1 MLETPVQGALD
12 EVLAPRL
19 GALGWK
25 RRGSRGFLQRHGST
39 AWVIRIQHGD
49 YYKKHGACRLTVRVM
64 RIRFLP
70 FASRNA
76 IEPCLRSPQLWRD
89 TTWDDP
95 LLLRLARRTMRPLG
109 ELTEVGETF
118 WYSYDADSAEDCLRV
133 ANAVADDLE
142 AYAMPWFSKLFWRP
156 PHRAKA
162 RKRAEQERFDAILAS
177 KG

>member
-1 MLETPVQGALD
+1 MLETPVQSALD

-64 RIRFLP
+64 RIKFLP
-70 FASRNA
+70 FASRKGM
-76 IEPCLRSPQLWRD
+76 EPCLRSPQLWRD
-89 TTWDDP
+89 RTWEDP
-95 LLLRLARRTMRPLG
+95 ILLRLARRTIRPLG
-109 ELTEVGETF
+109 ELTEVGEPF

-133 ANAVADDLE
+133 AAEVADDIE
-142 AYAMPWFSKLFWRP
+142 TFAMPWFTKLLWRAP
-156 PHRAKA
+156 RQVKGRKASEQARYDTLRAA
-162 RKRAEQERFDAILAS
+162 R
-177 KG
+177 G

>member
-19 GALGWK
+19 GVLGWK

-64 RIRFLP
+64 RVRFLP
-70 FASRNA
+70 FASRKA
-76 IEPCLRSPQLWRD
+76 IEPCLRSPQLWRE
-89 TTWDDP
+89 TSWDDP
-95 LLLRLARRTMRPLG
+95 FLLRFARRTIRSLG
-109 ELTEVGETF
+109 ELTEAGEPF

-133 ANAVADDLE
+133 ATEVADDIE
-142 AYAMPWFSKLFWRP
+142 TYAMPWFSKLFWRA
-156 PHRAKA
+156 PHHIKG
-162 RKRAEQERFDAILAS
+162 RKQAEQERFDTLRAS